1 MKLKKFINECRENEV
16 FKNLSIYIVSS
27 WVLLQVVAL
36 IAEPLGLPEATLT
49 YLLLF
54 LLLGFPLYIYL
65 MWRYQ
70 IKDRIKRKPLLDDT
84 GNPIPGKYAKSPFQR
99 IYFSSLSIIAIVAIG
114 VALVVI
120 DKKFIQQRSA
130 LPEMEVS
137 DKIAVLKFENDTG
150 KNNYDNLGKMTA
162 DWIIHGITQ
171 NKLGQIISPE
181 IIDDYSE
188 VLRASIL
195 SPSADGRSSVTD
207 YLKPSKII
215 KGNYFLNKD
224 QLIFKSSITD
234 GTMDK
239 TLHSFEDVYCDVDS
253 PLDCIEA
260 AKQKILG
267 YLVTEGKEI
276 LEEDPPN
283 FQAYEYFIDAKQTY
297 RESPHDPKSLE
308 KIELAIEADSN
319 YFEPKV
325 YKFIYYY
332 NIGEFSTADSILQ
345 PLLEARRTS
354 ERQNVL
360 LEIYEALLKNDYK
373 RAHDWQQKEY
383 NIIPLHLETNSNMM
397 LQSLQLVN
405 RPEEIDSVFN
415 EIKMED
421 FDLSKCN
428 FCIER
433 YKLKGLADIDRK
445 RYDEVI
451 GLLEGFK
458 DEKDED
464 FTVLKKILLRA
475 YIRAARYPLAD
486 NLLSDIKLES
496 TSDGKWMDI
505 YLFAAKEF
513 IWADKQVL
521 ANIYLDNIIKVG
533 SDKEPI
539 PDDELYIMAESLFYR
554 QDYQGARPYLERLL
568 ESYPELI
575 DQHALLAIAYQ
586 KSGDTAKANN
596 KLQQLEDLR
605 TDYQLGEVDYG
616 LALYHASVN
625 DEDKAIQFLIKA
637 ISDGHWFET
646 ATFHNDP
653 LLKPYFETDSFK
665 LILTSRH

>member
-27 WVLLQVVAL
+27 WVLLQVVGL
-36 IAEPLGLPEATLT
+36 IAEPLGLPETSLT
-49 YLLLF
+49 FLLLF

-65 MWRYQ
+65 MWHYQ
-70 IKDRIKRKPLLDDT
+70 IKDRIKKKPLLDDT
-84 GNPIPGKYAKSPFQR
+84 GNPIPGKYAKSPFQK
-99 IYFSSLSIIAIVAIG
+99 IYFSSLSIIAIVAVG
-114 VALVVI
+114 VVLVVI
-120 DKKFIQQRSA
+120 DRKFVQQSSNI
-130 LPEMEVS
+130 PEIEVS
-137 DKIAVLKFENDTG
+137 DKIAVLKFRNDTG
-150 KNNYDNLGKMTA
+150 SNQYDNIGKMAA

-195 SPSADGRSSVTD
+195 SAPGQGGSAVTD

-215 KGNYFLNKD
+215 KGDYFLDKD
-224 QLIFKSSITD
+224 RLIFKSSITD

-239 TLHSFEDVYCDVDS
+239 TLHAFEDVFCDVDS

-267 YLVTEGKEI
+267 YLVTEGREV
-276 LEEDPPN
+276 LEDTPPN
-283 FQAYEYFIDAKQTY
+283 YQAYEYFIDAKQTY
-297 RESPHDPKSLE
+297 RESPRDPKSLE

-332 NIGEFSTADSILQ
+332 NIGEYSTADSILQ
-345 PLLEARRTS
+345 PLLEIRAS

-360 LEIYEALLKNDYK
+360 LEIYEALLNNDYK
-373 RAHDWQQKEY
+373 RVHKFQQIEY
-383 NIIPLHLETNSNMM
+383 NITPLHLETNSNMM
-397 LQSLQLVN
+397 LHSLQLLN
-405 RPEEIDSVFN
+405 KPEEIDTVFN
-415 EIKMED
+415 VINMKD
-421 FDLSKCN
+421 FDLSECN

-433 YKLKGLADIDRK
+433 YKLKALADIDRK
-445 RYDEVI
+445 KYEEVI
-451 GLLEGFK
+451 SSLEGFK

-464 FTVLKKILLRA
+464 FNVLKKMLLRA
-475 YIRAARYPLAD
+475 YIRAAKYPLAD
-486 NLLSDIKLES
+486 DLLANIKLES
-496 TSDGKWMDI
+496 SEDTEWMDI

-513 IWADKQVL
+513 IWAGKQDL
-521 ANIYLDNIIKVG
+521 ANIYLDNTIKIW
-533 SDKEPI
+533 SDREPVS
-539 PDDELYIMAESLFYR
+539 DTELYILSESLFYR
-554 QDYQGARPYLERLL
+554 QQYQEAVKNLEALL
-568 ESYPELI
+568 ASNPELI
-575 DQHALLAIAYQ
+575 DQQALLAIAYH
-586 KSGDTAKANN
+586 KTGNTTKTSN
-596 KLQQLEDLR
+596 KLQELEDLR

-616 LALYHASVN
+616 LAVYYASID
-625 DEDKAIQFLIKA
+625 DEEKTIQSLIRA

-646 ATFHNDP
+646 STFHNDP
-653 LLKPYFETDSFK
+653 LLKPYFESERFK

>member
-27 WVLLQVVAL
+27 WVLVQVVGL
-36 IAEPLGLPEATLT
+36 IAEPLGLPQISLT

-54 LLLGFPLYIYL
+54 LILGFPLYIYL

-70 IKDRIKRKPLLDDT
+70 IKDRIKKKPLLDDT
-84 GNPIPGKYAKSPFQR
+84 GNPIPGKYAKSPFQK
-99 IYFSSLSIIAIVAIG
+99 IYFSSLSIIAIIAVG
-114 VALVVI
+114 VVLVVI
-120 DKKFIQQRSA
+120 DTKFVQQRSG
-130 LPEMEVS
+130 LPAMEVS

-150 KNNYDNLGKMTA
+150 SNKFDNVGKMAA

-195 SPSADGRSSVTD
+195 SAPGEGGSPVTD
-207 YLKPSKII
+207 YLKPSKIV
-215 KGNYFLNKD
+215 KGIYFLD
-224 QLIFKSSITD
+224 EDRLIFKSSITD
-234 GTMDK
+234 GTMDR
-239 TLHSFEDVYCDVDS
+239 TLHSFEDVFCNVDS

-267 YLVTEGKEI
+267 YLVTEGKVV
-276 LEEDPPN
+276 LEDTPPN
-283 FQAYEYFIDAKQTY
+283 YQAYEYFIDAKQTY

-332 NIGEFSTADSILQ
+332 NIGEYGTADSILQ
-345 PLLEARRTS
+345 PLLEIRAS

-360 LEIYEALLKNDYK
+360 LEIYEALLNIDYN
-373 RAHDWQQKEY
+373 RAHEWQQKEY
-383 NIIPLHLETNSNMM
+383 NIAPLHLETNSNMM
-397 LQSLQLVN
+397 LQSLQLLN
-405 RPEEIDSVFN
+405 KPEEIDSVFN
-415 EIKMED
+415 EINMAD

-433 YKLKGLADIDRK
+433 YKLKGLADIDRN
-445 RYDEVI
+445 RFDEVI
-451 GLLEGFK
+451 GSLEGFK
-458 DEKDED
+458 EQKDKD
-464 FTVLKKILLRA
+464 FIVLKKILLRA
-475 YIRAARYPLAD
+475 YIRAAKYALAD
-486 NLLSDIKLES
+486 DLLSNINLES
-496 TSDGKWMDI
+496 SEEAEWMDI

-513 IWADKQVL
+513 IWAGKQDL
-521 ANIYLDNIIKVG
+521 ANIYLDNIIEEMSEREPV
-533 SDKEPI
+533 SDN
-539 PDDELYIMAESLFYR
+539 ELYILAESQFYR
-554 QDYQGARPYLERLL
+554 QDYQSAVKYLEILL
-568 ESYPELI
+568 QSNPELI
-575 DQHALLAIAYQ
+575 DQHALLAIAYY
-586 KSGDTAKANN
+586 KSGNITKANN
-596 KLQQLEDLR
+596 KLQELEELR

-616 LALYHASVN
+616 LAVFYASVD
-625 DEDKAIQFLIKA
+625 DEKKTEQHLNRAIR
-637 ISDGHWFET
+637 DGHWFET

-653 LLKPYFETDSFK
+653 LLKPYFESERFK